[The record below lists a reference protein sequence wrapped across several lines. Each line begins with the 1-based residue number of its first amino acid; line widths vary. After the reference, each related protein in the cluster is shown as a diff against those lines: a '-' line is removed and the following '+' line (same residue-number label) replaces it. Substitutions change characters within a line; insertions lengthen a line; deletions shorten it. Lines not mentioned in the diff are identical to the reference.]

1 MPVIIDSQKKESLTR
16 PFRDSKLNLVEMMI
30 KDFGAR
36 IANVWDGLRPVT
48 KKMLEGAMRTGTV
61 SLGNPSSKFS
71 YDAHADW
78 EVSRLL
84 TALDEQTR
92 DQELKKDA
100 EKLKELADL
109 AETCVRVLEI
119 QSGSAEVFIQLAER
133 ALKRHDYKNLDTLAD
148 RLTERF
154 SAGEIAEIVRQTE
167 MPQIRAIAYETL
179 ALLPVPTIVP
189 LLDDPLYAD
198 IAANALEQKAFE
210 YESEEARDVLEQFD
224 NANADEKGE

>member
-1 MPVIIDSQKKESLTR
+1 
-16 PFRDSKLNLVEMMI
+16 MMI

-36 IANVWDGLRPVT
+36 VASVWEGLRPVT
-48 KKMLEGAMRTGTV
+48 QKMLEGAMRSGTV
-61 SLGNPSSKFS
+61 TPPSNQSPKFS

-84 TALDEQTR
+84 RALDEQAR
-92 DQELKKDA
+92 DPEVKKDQDKVVEIA
-100 EKLKELADL
+100 AL
-109 AETCVRVLEI
+109 AEACVHVLEA

-133 ALKRHDYKNLDTLAD
+133 ALRQHDYKKLDKLAD
-148 RLTERF
+148 RLTEKF
-154 SAGEIAEIVRQTE
+154 SAGEIAEVVRQTE

-179 ALLPVPTIVP
+179 ALLPVPAIAP

-210 YESEEARDVLEQFD
+210 YESEEARDALEQFD
-224 NANADEKGE
+224 AESGIRNE